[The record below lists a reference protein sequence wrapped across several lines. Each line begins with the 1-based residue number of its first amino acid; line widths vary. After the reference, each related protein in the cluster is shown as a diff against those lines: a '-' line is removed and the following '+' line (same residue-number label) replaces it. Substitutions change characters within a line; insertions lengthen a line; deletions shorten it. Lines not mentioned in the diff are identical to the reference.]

1 MRPELVLT
9 RAIMP
14 SVDAELEGDYT
25 VHRVDGR
32 ADLGSLPEAVRGR
45 VRAIATRAG
54 VGAAPELVEALPE
67 LEIVAIYG
75 VGTDTV
81 DLEHARARG
90 VRVTNTPDVLTD
102 DVADMALGLALATL
116 RRLCVGDRFV
126 RDGRWARKEVMPLAS
141 KFTGKRVGIL
151 GLGRIGRAIAQR
163 AAAFGTRIAYTGRRA
178 HAGVPY
184 RFEPS
189 LLALARD
196 SDILIVAVAGGP
208 ETRSLVDRHVLEAL
222 GPQGVLINIA
232 RGSVIDERALV
243 DALSEGR
250 LGGAGLDVFA
260 HEPQVP
266 EALFGMEQVVL
277 QPHQAS
283 ATQET
288 REEMGRLV
296 LDNLAAHF
304 SGRPLLTPVV

>member
-1 MRPELVLT
+1 
-9 RAIMP
+9 
-14 SVDAELEGDYT
+14 
-25 VHRVDGR
+25 
-32 ADLGSLPEAVRGR
+32 
-45 VRAIATRAG
+45 
-54 VGAAPELVEALPE
+54 
-67 LEIVAIYG
+67 
-75 VGTDTV
+75 
-81 DLEHARARG
+81 
-90 VRVTNTPDVLTD
+90 
-102 DVADMALGLALATL
+102 
-116 RRLCVGDRFV
+116 
-126 RDGRWARKEVMPLAS
+126 
-141 KFTGKRVGIL
+141 
-151 GLGRIGRAIAQR
+151 IAQR
-163 AAAFGTRIAYTGRRA
+163 AAAFGTRVAYTGRRA
-178 HAGVPY
+178 HDGVPY

-222 GPQGVLINIA
+222 GPRGVLINIA

>member
-1 MRPELVLT
+1 MQPELVLT
-9 RAIMP
+9 HAIMS
-14 SVDAELEGDYT
+14 SVDAELERDYA

-32 ADLGSLPEAVRGR
+32 ADIGSLPEVVRRR

-54 VGAAPELVEALPE
+54 VGATPELVEALPE
-67 LEIVAIYG
+67 LEIIAIYG

-81 DLEHARARG
+81 DLEHAKARG

-102 DVADMALGLALATL
+102 DVADMALGLALAAL

-126 RDGRWARKEVMPLAS
+126 RDGRWARKEAMPLAS
-141 KFTGKRVGIL
+141 KFTGKRAGIL

-163 AAAFGTRIAYTGRRA
+163 LTAFDMRIAYTGRHA
-178 HAGVPY
+178 HDDAPY

-189 LLALARD
+189 LLALARE

-208 ETRSLVDRHVLEAL
+208 GTRGLVDRQVLDAL

-232 RGSVIDERALV
+232 RGFVVDELALV
-243 DALSEGR
+243 DALRERR
-250 LGGAGLDVFA
+250 LGGAGLDVFE
-260 HEPQVP
+260 HEPHVP
-266 EALFGMEQVVL
+266 EALLGMEQVVL

-283 ATQET
+283 ATHET
-288 REEMGRLV
+288 REEMGRLM
-296 LDNLAAHF
+296 LENLAAHF
-304 SGRPLLTPVV
+304 NGRPLLTPVV